1 MEAGGRVPGSRK
13 ERSRPGAVPRSM
25 ILRRSRN
32 GTWSRLGAVLIALVV
47 VAGCSGSGNRPVDDA
62 VTDATIAST
71 VRARLA
77 SDEELAPYGIGV
89 TALDGVVTLTGRV
102 EREAQRD
109 RAGRLA
115 EEVEGIES
123 VRNLIRVGDRGP
135 SASRSNV

>member
-1 MEAGGRVPGSRK
+1 
-13 ERSRPGAVPRSM
+13 
-25 ILRRSRN
+25 LRFDLVVWSVRRRRN
-32 GTWSRLGAVLIALVV
+32 GTSSRLGAVLIALVV
-47 VAGCSGSGNRPVDDA
+47 VAGCSGSGNRPVEEA
-62 VTDATIAST
+62 VTDATIVSA

-89 TALDGVVTLTGRV
+89 TASGGVVTLTGRV

-123 VRNLIRVGDRGP
+123 VRNLIRVGGRGP
-135 SASRSNV
+135 SAPRSNV

>member
-1 MEAGGRVPGSRK
+1 MARIR
-13 ERSRPGAVPRSM
+13 A
-25 ILRRSRN
+25 L
-32 GTWSRLGAVLIALVV
+32 AVLALVV
-47 VAGCSGSGNRPVDDA
+47 ASGCSGSGNRPVDDV
-62 VTDATIAST
+62 VTDATLVST

-89 TALDGVVTLTGRV
+89 TTLDGVVTLTGRV

-123 VRNLIRVGDRGP
+123 VRNLIRVGGRGP
-135 SASRSNV
+135 SAPRSNV

>member
-1 MEAGGRVPGSRK
+1 M
-13 ERSRPGAVPRSM
+13 
-25 ILRRSRN
+25 RRRGNDTSP
-32 GTWSRLGAVLIALVV
+32 RLGAVAIALVLT
-47 VAGCSGSGNRPVDDA
+47 AGCSGSGNRPVDEA
-62 VTDATIAST
+62 VTDATIVST

-89 TALDGVVTLTGRV
+89 SALEGVVTLTGRV

-123 VRNLIRVGDRGP
+123 VKNLIRVGGRGP